1 MTDVDI
7 DQGAEDEPDGEPV
20 DGEVE
25 DAPAEEPEPEAE

>member
-7 DQGAEDEPDGEPV
+7 DQGAEDEPAEEPT
-20 DGEVE
+20 EE